1 MNSQPK
7 NNQGKYHLLIL
18 FLIPINMVAWF
29 LPESYL
35 VGIGVSLVS
44 LGITY
49 FFLFRAKGA

>member
-1 MNSQPK
+1 
-7 NNQGKYHLLIL
+7 LLIL